1 MVRRKPAPA
10 WRCCRPSAASAR
22 PAVTCG
28 YWPIPA
34 CRAASTRWRPC
45 STKSRPRPT
54 CPSCS
59 APTACAR
66 TRWRRCWACRCR
78 SGPSSGSACARWL
91 CCGRWCAAATLDRP
105 VQSAKHDRRDPM
117 IPNDDLHM
125 TTFTDARIAAGV
137 TIGALQIGAPMDAV
151 DNRILLCHA
160 LGLTRV
166 GLITQSER
174 ALTAQ
179 EAARLSA
186 LVTRRLRGEPIAYIV
201 GQREFFGLPFEVTP
215 AVLIPRPDTEL
226 LVELAL
232 EHLPPSGRVL
242 DMGTGSGAIAVAL
255 AHTRRDARVTAL
267 DVSAD
272 ALAVAARNTAANGA
286 SVRLLRSD
294 WFAALD
300 GAAAAHADVE
310 AYAGVASS
318 AANAPAGAA
327 EAHAAANAASA
338 AAPRATPAIFDLIVS
353 NPPYIASG
361 DRHLSEGDLRFE
373 PSGALT
379 DHADGLS
386 ALRIIVAGAARHLAP
401 QGWLLM
407 EHGYDQAAAVRT
419 LLSTQGYTHVQSWRD
434 LAGIERVTGAQA
446 H

>member
-66 TRWRRCWACRCR
+66 TRWRRCWACQCR

-117 IPNDDLHM
+117 IPTDDLHM

-174 ALTAQ
+174 ALTAR

-232 EHLPPSGRVL
+232 ERLPPSGRVL

-272 ALAVAARNTAANGA
+272 ALAVAARNAAANGA

-300 GAAAAHADVE
+300 GAAADADTD
-310 AYAGVASS
+310 VA
-318 AANAPAGAA
+318 AGARTG
-327 EAHAAANAASA
+327 SVT
-338 AAPRATPAIFDLIVS
+338 TPEIFDLIVS

-361 DRHLSEGDLRFE
+361 DHHLSEGDLRFE

-407 EHGYDQAAAVRT
+407 EHGYDQAAA
-419 LLSTQGYTHVQSWRD
+419 
-434 LAGIERVTGAQA
+434 
-446 H
+446 